1 MYFELTAKDERSLRL
16 SFWEAEVM
24 GLDPEYTSKA
34 LTFSIGTGSIE
45 KVSNIRDKYKLT
57 ETYWSDAEPTGYTGR

>member
-24 GLDPEYTSKA
+24 GLDPEYTSQA
-34 LTFSIGTGSIE
+34 LTFSVGTGSIE
-45 KVSNIRDKYKLT
+45 KVSNIRDKYNLK
-57 ETYWSDAEPTGYTGR
+57 ETYWSDVEPTGYIRR

>member
-1 MYFELTAKDERSLRL
+1 
-16 SFWEAEVM
+16 M

-45 KVSNIRDKYKLT
+45 KVSNIRDKYNLS
-57 ETYWSDAEPTGYTGR
+57 ETYWSDAEPTGYTRR